1 MKYKVILVL
10 LWLLPPMALAEVP
23 VWSDS
28 ELETISAHGMVTDV
42 VDFENDSLLLTQ
54 RDGFYTSGMRYSR
67 HYRLRTRLGW
77 RSTGWRFGQQ
87 IYTTSDVRLEPD
99 QISRLDHPY
108 AGWLY
113 GGFMMRSEADDG
125 SETAL
130 GLDMGCLGP
139 CAGGAVTQE
148 FTHRVL
154 KQPRPRAWQTQLGNE
169 WGIVLHAGGRAPY
182 LKLAQWLDLRPGLS
196 MRLGN
201 IFTDLSAE
209 ASLRAGQLQS
219 VANSSLTYV
228 FLRGAVRAVG
238 YDATLQGGFFSD
250 DDARTVSPKRWTGEF
265 EAGMQWLAPL
275 WGLRVSFVRRS
286 NEIAGL
292 SALAGRQDM
301 LRLSISFRH

>member
-1 MKYKVILVL
+1 MKQQLILVI
-10 LWLLPPMALAEVP
+10 LWLLPPVALAEVP
-23 VWSDS
+23 IWSDS
-28 ELETISAHGMVTDV
+28 ELEAITAKGTATDFI
-42 VDFENDSLLLTQ
+42 DFENDSLLLTQ
-54 RDGFYTSGMRYSR
+54 KDGFYTSGMRYSR
-67 HYRLRTRLGW
+67 YYRLRTNQGW

-87 IYTTSDVRLEPD
+87 LYTASDVRLEPD
-99 QISRLDHPY
+99 KISRFDHPY

-130 GLDMGCLGP
+130 GLDIGCLGP
-139 CAGGAVTQE
+139 CAGGAPTQE
-148 FTHRVL
+148 FIHRVL
-154 KQPRPRAWQTQLGNE
+154 KQPRPRGWHTQLGNE
-169 WGIVLHAGGRAPY
+169 WGVVMHAGGRAPY
-182 LKLAQWLDLRPGLS
+182 WKLARWLDVRPGLS

-219 VANSSLTYV
+219 MAASGLSYV
-228 FLRGAVRAVG
+228 FLRGAVRAVA
-238 YDATLQGGFFSD
+238 YDATLQGGLFSD
-250 DDARTVSPKRWTGEF
+250 DDARTVAPKRWTGEF
-265 EAGMQWLAPL
+265 EAGMQWQAPQ

-292 SALAGRQDM
+292 SASAGRQDM